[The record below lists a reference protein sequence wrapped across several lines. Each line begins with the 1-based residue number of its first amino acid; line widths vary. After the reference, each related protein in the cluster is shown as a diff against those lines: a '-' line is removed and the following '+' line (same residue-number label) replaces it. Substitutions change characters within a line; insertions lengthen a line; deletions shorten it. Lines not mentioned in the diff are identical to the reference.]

1 MRSCKKY
8 FTAKRSDGILQ
19 RESVQRPF
27 KISEKLRV
35 KVRFAKNRLFGC
47 FLKNEYQ
54 NQKSY
59 PQFMIKM
66 RITFCKFFNSNAQR
80 ARGGGGL
87 QLYKL
92 IFLAAEPQLRCGI
105 NRVCAVAAFNA
116 LKQMIPAGV
125 VGGIN
130 KVKTCAVDCD
140 RVK

>member
-1 MRSCKKY
+1 
-8 FTAKRSDGILQ
+8 
-19 RESVQRPF
+19 
-27 KISEKLRV
+27 
-35 KVRFAKNRLFGC
+35 
-47 FLKNEYQ
+47 
-54 NQKSY
+54 
-59 PQFMIKM
+59 MIKM

-80 ARGGGGL
+80 ERGGGGL

-92 IFLAAEPQLRCGI
+92 IILAAESQLRCGI

-130 KVKTCAVDCD
+130 KVKTCAIDSY

>member
-1 MRSCKKY
+1 
-8 FTAKRSDGILQ
+8 
-19 RESVQRPF
+19 
-27 KISEKLRV
+27 
-35 KVRFAKNRLFGC
+35 
-47 FLKNEYQ
+47 
-54 NQKSY
+54 
-59 PQFMIKM
+59 MIKM

-80 ARGGGGL
+80 ERGGGGL

-125 VGGIN
+125 VGSIN
-130 KVKTCAVDCD
+130 KVKTCAVDSY

>member
-1 MRSCKKY
+1 
-8 FTAKRSDGILQ
+8 
-19 RESVQRPF
+19 
-27 KISEKLRV
+27 
-35 KVRFAKNRLFGC
+35 
-47 FLKNEYQ
+47 
-54 NQKSY
+54 
-59 PQFMIKM
+59 MIKM
-66 RITFCKFFNSNAQR
+66 RIAFCKFFNSNAQR
-80 ARGGGGL
+80 ERGGGGL

-130 KVKTCAVDCD
+130 KVKTCAIDSY